1 MKRDMFK
8 MVLSDKYENAWL
20 CLDVRPAYRY
30 EGDVKTDEVVGVYYR
45 CLHPQAP
52 GDGHVDIKVMGQ
64 SPVVSPEEAGLT
76 CTVTFEELEFVMWT
90 DRRTKASRTSGRAV
104 RASRIRA

>member
-8 MVLSDKYENAWL
+8 MVLSDKYENEWL

-30 EGDVKTDEVVGVYYR
+30 EGNARTEEVVGVYYR

-52 GDGHVDIKVMGQ
+52 GEGHVDIKVTGQ
-64 SPVVSPEEAGLT
+64 SPVVSPEEAGLNAQ
-76 CTVTFEELEFVMWT
+76 VTFDELEFVMWT
-90 DRRTKASRTSGRAV
+90 DRRTGQSRTSGRAV